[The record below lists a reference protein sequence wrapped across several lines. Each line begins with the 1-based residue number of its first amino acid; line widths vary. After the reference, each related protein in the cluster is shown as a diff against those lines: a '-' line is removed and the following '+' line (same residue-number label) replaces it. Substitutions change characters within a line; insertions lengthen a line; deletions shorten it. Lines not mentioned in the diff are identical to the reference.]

1 MNLQLTE
8 EEESIFMHTQKNNQ
22 LQFKYSPWNYLWIC
36 DMALCVCDFDVQI
49 TGEPIEIALI
59 SISMVSK
66 RNEAKDFYAFDIK
79 LWCDAL

>member
-1 MNLQLTE
+1 
-8 EEESIFMHTQKNNQ
+8 
-22 LQFKYSPWNYLWIC
+22 
-36 DMALCVCDFDVQI
+36 MALCVCDFDAQI
-49 TGEPIEIALI
+49 TGEPIEMAFI